1 MGHVDTIRLSCTPE
15 RREGW
20 KEFTLL
26 SKGLESRT
34 KTNLIN
40 SI

>member
-1 MGHVDTIRLSCTPE
+1 MRGHNQAVPYTRE

-20 KEFTLL
+20 REFALL
-26 SKGLESRT
+26 SEGLESRT